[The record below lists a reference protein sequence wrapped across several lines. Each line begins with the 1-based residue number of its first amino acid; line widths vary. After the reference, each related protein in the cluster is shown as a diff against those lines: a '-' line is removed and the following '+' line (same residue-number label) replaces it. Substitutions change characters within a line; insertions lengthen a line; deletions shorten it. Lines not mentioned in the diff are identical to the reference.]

1 MNKEGKAK
9 DSGIMQEVNTNWH
22 SGRSNRFQI
31 QKKEKELDIDA
42 VNSQIKEI
50 CDKEDKE
57 ITKPTTRGRKPK
69 KQESPELVEAVNTT
83 TFNVQEPVVE
93 QRMEEVTAKQTS
105 VTPQTTQKA
114 VTSPNSG
121 SNGLS
126 QRESISKATLLKL
139 VLKGM
144 THLYMKKT
152 GEILTPLKFIANNFG
167 TVFLA
172 ILNICIPSLMTWYSL
187 NHIEIIQAQIV
198 NETTA
203 VTILYYGLF
212 FVASLFVWISVQA
225 LFHGAKSNLK
235 DIGEKLEKV
244 GKEVK

>member
-9 DSGIMQEVNTNWH
+9 DSGLVQPVNTNWH
-22 SGRSNRFQI
+22 SGKSTRFQI
-31 QKKEKELDIDA
+31 QRKEQALDIEG

-57 ITKPTTRGRKPK
+57 ITKTATRGRKPK
-69 KQESPELVEAVNTT
+69 KQESPE
-83 TFNVQEPVVE
+83 VVE
-93 QRMEEVTAKQTS
+93 VLSVSTPTELAQPVEERMEEVTAKQTS

-114 VTSPNSG
+114 VTSPNLG

-126 QRESISKATLLKL
+126 QQEKMSKATLLKL

-152 GEILTPLKFIANNFG
+152 GEILTPLKFMASNFG

-172 ILNICIPSLMTWYSL
+172 ILNISIPLLMTWYSL
-187 NHIEIIQAQIV
+187 NHIEVIQAQIV
-198 NETTA
+198 AETTA
-203 VTILYYGLF
+203 VKALYYGLF
-212 FVASLFVWISVQA
+212 FVASLFVWISLQA

-235 DIGEKLEKV
+235 DIGSKLEKV